1 MRFITLLATLLFSL
15 GSAYGAA
22 MEKFKEFARGTQAAR
37 ASFEQKVHD
46 KAGRLVQESKGSF
59 VFQRPGKFRWV
70 YAKPADQLIVG
81 DGERV
86 WIYDRD
92 LNQVTVRKLTTA
104 LGSTPAALLAGS
116 AEIEKAFELSEGG
129 SRDGL
134 EWLEAKPRDREAG
147 FERVRMGFGPN
158 GVQAMELTDHFGQ
171 TTLLRFSGLERN
183 PKVDPGEFR
192 FKPPPGADVLGE
204 P

>member
-1 MRFITLLATLLFSL
+1 MRFLALLSLLVVS
-15 GSAYGAA
+15 SVQAA
-22 MEKFKEFARGTQAAR
+22 AVDRFREFAKSTQAAR
-37 ASFEQKVHD
+37 AGFEQKVYD
-46 KAGRLVQESKGSF
+46 KAGKLVQESKGSF

-70 YAKPADQLIVG
+70 YAKPTDQVIVG

-86 WIYDRD
+86 WIHDRD
-92 LNQVTVRKLTTA
+92 LNQVTVRKLTAA

-116 AEIEKAFELSEGG
+116 ADIEKAFELSEGG

-134 EWLEAKPRDREAG
+134 EWLEARPREREAG

-171 TTLLRFSGLERN
+171 TTLLRFSDMTRN

-192 FKPPPGADVLGE
+192 FTPPPGADVLGE